1 MVLRV
6 VKFDLLFNFRDQF
19 PILGTSISNF
29 FRLIDSVNKI
39 EVAADWLALKYMW
52 VQLGY
57 ALR

>member
-1 MVLRV
+1 MDFLGHEY
-6 VKFDLLFNFRDQF
+6 
-19 PILGTSISNF
+19 LGTSIGYF

-57 ALR
+57 ALRWAAPT